1 MVQSHPHISVVPRL
15 KSIYTSLHT
24 PIGNK
29 ITLERTITTIIDYDI
44 LSVA

>member
-1 MVQSHPHISVVPRL
+1 MVQSPTHISIVPRL

-29 ITLERTITTIIDYDI
+29 ITLEGTITATTNYDI